1 MPKGE
6 PFKIKMVEPI
16 RLISREER
24 EAAIRAANYNVFALR
39 ARDVYIDLLTD
50 SGTGAMSQEQWGAMM
65 VGDESYAGAN
75 SYYKLK
81 ETVTDITG
89 YPYVLPAHQGR
100 GAEQVL
106 FPQLIARPGMYALSN
121 MFFDTTRGHV
131 QLAGGRPVDLVIE
144 EASDTTT
151 YHPFKGNMDTERL
164 EQFIIEHGA
173 ANIACI
179 VMTITNNSAGG
190 QPVSM
195 ANIRETSRI
204 ARKYGILML
213 FDTARYAENCYFIR
227 EREEGYRD
235 VAPIDIARELFSYG
249 DGLMM
254 SAKKDAL
261 VNIGGL
267 LAFRSEELYTRAGG
281 MLVPYEGFL
290 TYGGLAGRDIE
301 AMAVGLREALD
312 PTYLAYRVGQVA
324 YLGQLLTEAGVP
336 IQLPVGGHAVFVDAK
351 KFLPHIPVEQFPGHA
366 LAVALY
372 IEGGIRGV
380 EVGSLMMGRD
390 PETGKQL
397 ESPFEFLRLAIPRR
411 TYSSRHMEDVADA
424 LIAVYKRRHTVP
436 GVTFASEP
444 KVLRHFTAKFNLV
457 EAPVGIG
464 HD

>member
-16 RLISREER
+16 RLISRAER
-24 EAAIRAANYNVFALR
+24 EAAIRAAGYNVFALR
-39 ARDVYIDLLTD
+39 SRDVYIDLLTD
-50 SGTGAMSQEQWGAMM
+50 SGTGAMSQEQWGALM
-65 VGDESYAGAN
+65 VGDEAYAGSN
-75 SYYKLK
+75 SYYRLK

-89 YPYVLPAHQGR
+89 YSFVIPTHQGR
-100 GAEQVL
+100 GAEQCL
-106 FPQLIARPGMYALSN
+106 FPQLITRPGMYALSN
-121 MFFDTTRGHV
+121 MFFDTTRAHV
-131 QLAGGRPVDLVIE
+131 QLAKGRPIDLVVP
-144 EASDTTT
+144 EAEDTTT

-164 EQFIIEHGA
+164 EQFIREHGA
-173 ANIACI
+173 ENIACI

-213 FDTARYAENCYFIR
+213 FDTARYAENCHFIR
-227 EREEGYRD
+227 EREPEYTG
-235 VAPIDIARELFSYG
+235 VAPIEIARELFSYG

-267 LAFRSEELYTRAGG
+267 LAFRSEELYQMAGG
-281 MLVPYEGFL
+281 LVVPYEGFL

-301 AMAVGLREALD
+301 AMAVGLREALE
-312 PTYLAYRVGQVA
+312 PSYLAHRVGQVA
-324 YLGQLLTEAGVP
+324 YLGQLLKEAGVP
-336 IQLPVGGHAVFVDAK
+336 IQEPVGGHAVFVDAK
-351 KFLPHIPVEQFPGHA
+351 RFLPHIPADQFPGHA
-366 LAVALY
+366 LAIEAY

-390 PETGKQL
+390 PETGEQL

-411 TYSSRHMEDVADA
+411 TYTSRHMEDVADA
-424 LIAVYKRRHTVP
+424 LIAVYKRCHEVR
-436 GVTFASEP
+436 GVRFAWEP
-444 KVLRHFTAKFNLV
+444 KVLRHFTAKFELV
-457 EAPVGIG
+457 DALATVG
-464 HD
+464 DD